1 MRVNEAHQIVLC
13 IVTLGPQLPQVQQL
27 RTLST
32 AELSCC
38 AGIIHWPLL
47 LLLLLQVQLI
57 FLLLTSS

>member
-47 LLLLLQVQLI
+47 LLLLQVRLI